1 MKKLLAILMSAVI
14 ALSIAACGAEKDAKS
29 LGGDSSTWGPGDSSK
44 VEIPDPFVDCETL
57 DEAKEKAGFDMIIP
71 DAIDG
76 YDSRKIYA
84 IEKELISVVFVN
96 DKDGQICFRKGVG
109 EADVSGDF
117 TEYAETEQVNMGGT
131 TITLKG
137 SDGKANLAVWAKDG
151 YAYSISSTEEV
162 NKVTMTD
169 LVTTVNDDM
178 AIGGDPSTWGPGNQ
192 ADVEIPNPF
201 TDCYTL
207 KEAEELAG
215 FSLKAPETAA
225 GSFSRT
231 FRVMVS
237 GDMLEILYF
246 NGKEITASVRKAPGA
261 EDISG
266 DNNEY
271 AQANT
276 VSVDGAEV
284 TMRGN
289 NGMVYLAIWN
299 TGGYTYSVNVTNGIS
314 SNGMMALVSEIH

>member
-1 MKKLLAILMSAVI
+1 MSAVI
-14 ALSIAACGAEKDAKS
+14 ALSIAACGAEKDTKS

-215 FSLKAPETAA
+215 FSLKAPARSASWYPAICWRSYILMGKKLLPVSARPPEPRTSAVISTNTRRSIRSPLAGLKSRCAA
-225 GSFSRT
+225 AMIWSVLQPGLLT
-231 FRVMVS
+231 V
-237 GDMLEILYF
+237 IL
-246 NGKEITASVRKAPGA
+246 IRC
-261 EDISG
+261 
-266 DNNEY
+266 
-271 AQANT
+271 
-276 VSVDGAEV
+276 
-284 TMRGN
+284 R
-289 NGMVYLAIWN
+289 AICLP
-299 TGGYTYSVNVTNGIS
+299 S
-314 SNGMMALVSEIH
+314 